1 MTEQDLHH
9 GVIRRNPI
17 KKKVQR
23 LTRYVQDRRIAMS
36 GIPFDFQTGYDV
48 RDYIGNIP
56 IKNQGKND
64 SCSGQAGSYFLE
76 IQRRLK
82 GIKEGAISAKSIYS
96 LIAYSGGGTTV
107 NALETQIGAN
117 GANLE
122 TTVASNDISGNPLPE
137 IYMESTEWRTFLLIR
152 DAANRAGYLPNDVA
166 PEINTVAST
175 IKQYGA
181 VILEVQGQDNGT
193 WLSSLPIAPN
203 NHKGLWQHF
212 LCAVG
217 AKLVNGKG
225 CIIVL
230 NSLGTN
236 IGEQGVQYISEDYF
250 NSGHV
255 LNVSAFIPM
264 DLLQPL
270 PENHSIWAEVI
281 RYLKSLLPLKV
292 A

>member
-96 LIAYSGGGTTV
+96 LIAYSYIAV
-107 NALETQIGAN
+107 LSGAM
-117 GANLE
+117 
-122 TTVASNDISGNPLPE
+122 P
-137 IYMESTEWRTFLLIR
+137 ST
-152 DAANRAGYLPNDVA
+152 A
-166 PEINTVAST
+166 
-175 IKQYGA
+175 
-181 VILEVQGQDNGT
+181 
-193 WLSSLPIAPN
+193 
-203 NHKGLWQHF
+203 
-212 LCAVG
+212 
-217 AKLVNGKG
+217 
-225 CIIVL
+225 
-230 NSLGTN
+230 
-236 IGEQGVQYISEDYF
+236 
-250 NSGHV
+250 
-255 LNVSAFIPM
+255 
-264 DLLQPL
+264 
-270 PENHSIWAEVI
+270 
-281 RYLKSLLPLKV
+281 
-292 A
+292 